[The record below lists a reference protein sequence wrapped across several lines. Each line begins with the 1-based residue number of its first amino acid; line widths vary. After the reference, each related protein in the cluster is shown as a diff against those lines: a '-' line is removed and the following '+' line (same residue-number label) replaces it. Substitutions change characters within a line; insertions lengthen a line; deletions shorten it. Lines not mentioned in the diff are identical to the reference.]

1 MKLALARPPIIDAVL
16 VFGDDAGSSS
26 SNHDDG
32 VAGGGGGAQSFSS
45 GRWLLKEGTVDRL
58 LSNTSSSGAGDSKR
72 DTYTQAAVASHG
84 LGYSAAANL
93 SLQLTQL
100 KIRMNH
106 TDVPPTQFLL
116 DAFDV
121 QPSRINGLS
130 LYRRWVVVPLME
142 NHFGDPGLVRN
153 LTSKVPDAG
162 TSSRHLGPASC
173 SRRLSHIHHI
183 PMCSWLLLSFPLAPA
198 AWTMAC

>member
-16 VFGDDAGSSS
+16 VFGDDAGASS

-32 VAGGGGGAQSFSS
+32 VGGGGGGAQSFSS
-45 GRWLLKEGTVDRL
+45 GRWLLKEGTVGRL

-72 DTYTQAAVASHG
+72 ADTYTQAAVASHG

-142 NHFGDPGLVRN
+142 NHFWRPR
-153 LTSKVPDAG
+153 
-162 TSSRHLGPASC
+162 SC
-173 SRRLSHIHHI
+173 AESHIQG
-183 PMCSWLLLSFPLAPA
+183 P
-198 AWTMAC
+198 